1 MFVNFSIIMSDAKLI
16 SVAAQVLK
24 LEGKELLAAAERI
37 SESIVEA
44 SKIINNHSGKVVL
57 CGMGKSGLIAQK
69 IAATLC
75 SIGNKAVFLHAAE
88 AAHGDLGVYAPGD
101 PTILISK
108 SGATEE
114 MLRLIPIL
122 REFNSPLIG
131 ILGNMNSPL
140 VRKVDIVLDASV
152 TKEADPLGIVPT
164 SSTTLTLAI
173 GDAITGV
180 LMRQREFNHDDFA
193 RLHPAGD
200 LGRRLRLMVENIM
213 QPINEVAVVEQN
225 DSLRKI
231 VIEMTEKPQGAALV
245 VDKQHQL
252 LGIITEG
259 DLRRSLAEGKDIDKI
274 TVVDLMTSN
283 PIAINIKS
291 PLKDAMILM
300 EDRKSQISVLPVVN
314 DDGKTCAGLLRLHD
328 IYQANLL

>member
-1 MFVNFSIIMSDAKLI
+1 MTDAKLI

-131 ILGNMNSPL
+131 ILGNLNSPL
-140 VRKVDIVLDASV
+140 VRKVDIILDASV

-231 VIEMTEKPQGAALV
+231 VIEMTKKPQGAALV

>member
-1 MFVNFSIIMSDAKLI
+1 MSDAKLI
-16 SVAAQVLK
+16 AVAAQVLK

-140 VRKVDIVLDASV
+140 VRKVDIILDASV